1 MPRSATWNYAVMTLN
16 CSAHTMKQSVM
27 PERSSDMAM
36 ACWKGRQILALMD
49 VLLGIEQRTCHVR
62 FVSRRFILPIR
73 RPSR

>member
-1 MPRSATWNYAVMTLN
+1 
-16 CSAHTMKQSVM
+16 M